1 MTTSREFAEWA
12 RKNRACGGSLRLIG
26 SLPPSASVE
35 DVLKA
40 VPIEKWHWLAW
51 VIDHIQSDDPRRAE
65 AYEKLEG
72 FFVATLNSAFNAV
85 YDTLGAEDRDNHYTS
100 TEYNARLQELM
111 AALEVKSAQTWSD
124 FKQEYWNLMSEIVEK
139 AASGENGR

>member
-51 VIDHIQSDDPRRAE
+51 VINHIQSADPRRAE
-65 AYEKLEG
+65 AYEKLEN
-72 FFVATLNSAFNAV
+72 FFTTHLNSAFNTV
-85 YDTLGAEDRDNHYTS
+85 FETLEAEDRENHYAP

-111 AALEVKSAQTWSD
+111 AALEAQTAQSWSD
-124 FKQEYWNLMSEIVEK
+124 FKQEYWNLMSEIIEK
-139 AASGENGR
+139 AVRGER

>member
-1 MTTSREFAEWA
+1 MMTVRGFGEWA
-12 RKNRACGGSLRLIG
+12 RKDRACGGSLRLIG

-51 VIDHIQSDDPRRAE
+51 VINHIKSDDPRRAE
-65 AYEKLEG
+65 AYEKLES
-72 FFVATLNSAFNAV
+72 FFVTNLNSAFNDV
-85 YDTLGAEDRDNHYTS
+85 FEKLQAEDRDNHYTS

-111 AALEVKSAQTWSD
+111 AGLEGQCAQQWAE
-124 FKQEYWNLMSEIVEK
+124 FKQEYWNLMSEIIEK
-139 AASGENGR
+139 AVRGER

>member
-1 MTTSREFAEWA
+1 MTTVREFAEWA

-26 SLPPSASVE
+26 SLSPSASVE

-51 VIDHIQSDDPRRAE
+51 VINHIQSDDPRRAK

-72 FFVATLNSAFNAV
+72 FFVATLNSAFNDV
-85 YDTLGAEDRDNHYTS
+85 YEKLQAEDHYTS
-100 TEYNARLQELM
+100 TEYSARLEELM
-111 AALEVKSAQTWSD
+111 AGLEGQCAQQWAD
-124 FKQEYWNLMSEIVEK
+124 FKQEYWNLMSEIIEK
-139 AASGENGR
+139 AVRGENGR